1 MNDEKEL
8 LGRLPDAFVILVGP
22 MMAFVLSVLR
32 ALYDS
37 KEPRRIRIVIEAL
50 ICSGLTVGVMAV
62 VLIVLAYMS
71 LPLPPQYMAFFAA
84 GIGAFTG
91 FIGAFEIRRLI
102 LKFLKIQ
109 ITGKS

>member
-1 MNDEKEL
+1 MSDEKEL
-8 LGRLPDAFVILVGP
+8 LGRLPDAVVILVGP
-22 MMAFVLSVLR
+22 LMAFALSVLR

-37 KEPRRIRIVIEAL
+37 KEPRRVRIIIEAL
-50 ICSGLTVGVMAV
+50 ICSGLTVGVMAG
-62 VLIVLAYMS
+62 VLVALAYLNS
-71 LPLPPQYMAFFAA
+71 PVPPEHMPFLAA

-91 FIGAFEIRRLI
+91 FIGAFEIRRFI